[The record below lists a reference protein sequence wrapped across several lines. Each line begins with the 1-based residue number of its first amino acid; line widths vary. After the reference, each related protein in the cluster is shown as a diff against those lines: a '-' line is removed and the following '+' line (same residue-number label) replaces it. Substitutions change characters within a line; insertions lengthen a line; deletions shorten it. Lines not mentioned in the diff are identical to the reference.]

1 MRREIFYLFILF
13 ICASA
18 SLRSQSR
25 SIDSVLFSINSR
37 YSFYS
42 SGKSGEMLLHVPS
55 GFIWTSLKI
64 DLVVDCDTLYSSSLV
79 PGRKIARLPFTTD
92 LGPGIYRVSAHI
104 SVPGRKIRYI
114 ASAGLRIL
122 PYKPNEVKTDNL
134 TGGLI
139 VNKRKFFPFGFYCYS
154 PVHPALPE
162 EEAVK
167 GFNMISPY
175 QKIVPGTMHERKAY
189 MDRCARLGMKVNYN
203 LLSVAGGGGVNSQI
217 EDLTADE
224 KRERLIKEIRTF
236 MDHPALLAWYIAD
249 EPNGY
254 RIPPA
259 EIEEIYNTVKETD
272 PWHPVSV
279 VFMAPFM
286 SAVRYAGGLDIVM
299 ADPYPVPDSRIT
311 LPGTVAR
318 QLSGEF
324 AGKKPVWIA
333 PQAFGGGELWSREP
347 TIQEMRTMTYQAIIN
362 GARGIQYFVRQGL
375 NLFPKSVAA
384 WNECGRMALE
394 IAVLTP
400 WLLSDEP
407 SPAVQSG
414 SSDIQVASAMQDE
427 QLLIMAVNI
436 SNRPLRAEIKISAN
450 HNGRA
455 RVLFEN
461 RFTTVNSGTI
471 SDQISAYGSQVYLID
486 LRKTEDGMKSYPGNL
501 LRDPGFEDISSP
513 GIPASC
519 YAWNQGDRGATFFL
533 DTREKVEGNNS
544 LRLITPVDNKSA
556 RLRFFPVNVTKG
568 RTYMVSVW
576 AKADPEQRPGKS
588 GLFEA
593 IHGSAGSPIPQYF
606 ELSIGDY
613 GRRRFIPGD
622 EWHQFITAIRIPVD
636 EDVPPKLNLI
646 LSMPGSG
653 TAWFDMLQVFEAVEL
668 VRSINPEI
676 RSEW

>member
-1 MRREIFYLFILF
+1 MFL
-13 ICASA
+13 ICAA
-18 SLRSQSR
+18 FSQKAHNQ
-25 SIDSVLFSINSR
+25 SIDSVSFRLNSR

-42 SGKSGEMLLHVPS
+42 AEKSGEMLLHVPS
-55 GFIWTSLKI
+55 GLIWTRLKV
-64 DLVVDCDTLYSSSLV
+64 DLLINMDTLYSSTLV
-79 PGRKIARLPFTTD
+79 PGRKTIRVPFSID
-92 LGPGIYRVSAHI
+92 LRTGTYRVSAII
-104 SVPGRKIRYI
+104 SAPGRKTPFI
-114 ASAGLRIL
+114 ASGWLRIL

-154 PVHPALPE
+154 PVHPSLPE
-162 EEAVK
+162 EEVVK

-175 QKIVPGTMHERKAY
+175 QRITPETLQDRKAY
-189 MDRCARLGMKVNYN
+189 MDRCAALGMKVHYN
-203 LLSVAGGGGVNSQI
+203 LLSVAGGGGVNSRI
-217 EDLTADE
+217 EGITAEE
-224 KRERLIKEIRTF
+224 KRERLIEEIRTF

-259 EIEEIYNTVKETD
+259 EIEDIYNAVRETD

-286 SAVRYAGGLDIVM
+286 SAVRYSKGLDIVM

-318 QLSGEF
+318 QLSTEF

-347 TIQEMRTMTYQAIIN
+347 TIQEMRSMTYQAIIN

-394 IAVLTP
+394 IAVMTP

-407 SPAVQSG
+407 APPVRSG
-414 SSDIQVASAMQDE
+414 SATIQAASAFHDG
-427 QLLIMAVNI
+427 QLLVMAVNT
-436 SNRPLRAEIKISAN
+436 SNSPQKADITITGN
-450 HNGRA
+450 HTGRA
-455 RVLFEN
+455 KVLFEN
-461 RFTTVNSGTI
+461 RYTAVSAGTL
-471 SDQISAYGSQVYLID
+471 SDHLSAYGSQVYLID
-486 LRKTEDGMKSYPGNL
+486 MRKGREELKPYPGNL

-533 DTREKVEGNNS
+533 DPRERVEGNNS
-544 LRLITPVDNKSA
+544 LRLITPADNKSA
-556 RLRFFPVNVTKG
+556 RLRFFPVNIIKG
-568 RTYMVSVW
+568 RTYIVTVW
-576 AKADPEQRPGKS
+576 AKADPEQRPVQMRLSEGEHES
-588 GLFEA
+588 GISLM
-593 IHGSAGSPIPQYF
+593 PQYF
-606 ELSIGDY
+606 ELSIGNY
-613 GRRRFIPGD
+613 GNVRFIAGE
-622 EWHQFITAIRIPVD
+622 EWQQYIAAIKIPAD
-636 EDVPPKLNLI
+636 ADIPAKLNVL

-653 TAWFDMLQVFEAVEL
+653 TGWFDMLQVFEAVEL
-668 VRSINPEI
+668 GRSVNPELFD
-676 RSEW
+676 RW